1 MRRSSRL
8 AAALIAGA
16 LLVPALAA
24 ASVRTDASRIR
35 KGLTQAQR
43 SHWVKPDDA
52 IVYRAQVS
60 RALGDLRRL
69 PPLRATV
76 IANQLWE
83 VGRQA
88 GSYVSPRA
96 AALFG
101 TLRFNLD
108 YLESHALPR
117 TRVDVP
123 DAAGVVYRWFGMQG
137 FQLHPL
143 ADFGAL
149 NAAVTSGD
157 PVATQALA
165 DALVARGVPRGA
177 TLRWEYYFPFGGGR
191 PPWLSGMAQAV
202 AAQALARAG
211 QLLNEPALLQDARR
225 AYAAV
230 APGLLLQL
238 AAGPWIRLY
247 AFDRE
252 IVFNAQLQAVL
263 SLYDYAD
270 ATDDPG
276 ALNLAA
282 EMDVAAQTMLPR
294 FDTGYW
300 SLYELGGREAPL
312 DYEQFV
318 TQLLIKLAQRTQNPV
333 WQDAAARFY
342 AYVKQPPQVV
352 FPAPPTAPVTLYPRP
367 ADGWLDSAPIAF
379 TLSKRSKVTLAAG
392 GRIVTATFDRGA
404 HTLTWKP
411 GTLAPGTY
419 AAQLVAV
426 DLAGNRT
433 TVALPQPF
441 VVAQEQAPQVQA
453 QLQGNVL
460 AWQGVDPGTPKLRL
474 QLALADASGAGL
486 PPQTLDLGFH
496 SVSGTANVAL
506 PTGTWQVTLTATN
519 TAKLAA
525 TVDLGQVT
533 VS

>member
-1 MRRSSRL
+1 VRGD
-8 AAALIAGA
+8 AA
-16 LLVPALAA
+16 
-24 ASVRTDASRIR
+24 RIR

-43 SHWVKPDDA
+43 AHWVKPDDA
-52 IVYRAQVS
+52 VVYRAQVA
-60 RALGDLRRL
+60 RALADLARL
-69 PPLRATV
+69 PPLRANV
-76 IANQLWE
+76 IAAQLWE
-83 VGRQA
+83 VASQA
-88 GSYVSPRA
+88 GSYTSPRA
-96 AALFG
+96 VALFSM
-101 TLRFNLD
+101 LRFNLD
-108 YLESHALPR
+108 YLEANPLPR
-117 TRVDVP
+117 SRIDVA
-123 DAAGVVYRWFGMQG
+123 DDQGVVYRWFGAQG

-157 PVATQALA
+157 TQATQVLA
-165 DALVARGVPRGA
+165 DALVARAVPSGHA
-177 TLRWEYYFPFGGGR
+177 LRWEYYFPFSGGR

-211 QLLNEPALLQDARR
+211 KLLGDPALLQDARR

-230 APGLLLQL
+230 SPGLLLQL

-252 IVFNAQLQAVL
+252 IVFNAQLQTVL

-270 ATDDPG
+270 ATDDTS

-312 DYEQFV
+312 DYEEFV
-318 TQLLIKLAQRTQNPV
+318 TQLLIKLAQRTANPF
-333 WQDAAARFY
+333 WQDAATRFY
-342 AYVKQPPQVV
+342 AYIKQPPQLA
-352 FPAPPTAPVTLYPRP
+352 FPTPPSAPVTLYPQP
-367 ADGWLDSAPIAF
+367 ADGWLDSAPVTF
-379 TLSKRSKVTLAAG
+379 TLSKRSSVTLAVAG
-392 GRIVTATFDRGA
+392 KLVTANLDRGQ

-419 AAQLVAV
+419 TGQLTAV
-426 DLAGNRT
+426 DLAGNKT
-433 TVALPQPF
+433 TVSLPQPF

-453 QLQGNVL
+453 QLQDGL
-460 AWQGVDPGTPKLRL
+460 LSWQGVDAGTPKLRL
-474 QLALADASGAGL
+474 RLQLDDASGAGL
-486 PPQTLDLGFH
+486 PSQTLDLGFH
-496 SVSGTANVAL
+496 SVTGTAKVTL
-506 PTGTWQVTLTATN
+506 PSGTWQVTLIATN

-525 TVDLGQVT
+525 TVVLGQFT
-533 VS
+533 IA